1 MGEEDDVFKRV
12 EVASPA
18 HDTFH
23 QMHTF
28 SGSYKSKTLSTSSS
42 IDSIRSEDF
51 RRKRLSMPMMYQMYE
66 SQYDDLRGTI
76 CGPESPDFFPVQ
88 ASETLRKAL
97 SGIDTNDQVIID
109 TILSH
114 SNFQRQKILNAY
126 EDMYE
131 RNLLDDLEE
140 ETGGFFL
147 EMALAL
153 FKPAHKLDT
162 QLLYKSISNRYGD
175 RSIAVEIACT
185 RSTKQLK
192 VIRESYL
199 ADYRKTLEKDLS
211 VKVEGIF
218 GKMLSLLLCKPRDE
232 HGKRIDEDLV
242 AKHATLLARN
252 TVEELAKNLQ
262 TFEEIFVQHTW
273 RHIAAVLDAADEMIT
288 KEREKDLETL
298 IRKNKNI
305 HSEIR
310 QMFLT
315 ILRVARNEQ
324 LYFAEKV
331 RSALSGD
338 RPDHGTVIRIVVT
351 RSEIDLA
358 DIVEEYK
365 RKYHRP
371 LDIDTS
377 QTCSGDYLR
386 LLTALITGNASYHR

>member
-1 MGEEDDVFKRV
+1 MGEEDDVFKQV
-12 EVASPA
+12 EVAGPPG
-18 HDTFH
+18 DVFGIVKT
-23 QMHTF
+23 
-28 SGSYKSKTLSTSSS
+28 KTLSTSSS

-51 RRKRLSMPMMYQMYE
+51 RKKRLSMPMMYQMYE

-76 CGPESPDFFPVQ
+76 CGPDSPDFYPVQ

-97 SGIDTNDQVIID
+97 SGIDTNEQMIID
-109 TILSH
+109 TVLYH

-131 RNLLDDLEE
+131 RSLLDDLEE

-147 EMALAL
+147 DMVLAL
-153 FKPAHKLDT
+153 FKPAHKYDT

-175 RSIAVEIACT
+175 RSIAVEIAGT

-199 ADYRKTLEKDLS
+199 TDFRKTLEKDLTM
-211 VKVEGIF
+211 KVEGIF
-218 GKMLSLLLCKPRDE
+218 GRMLFCLLCKPRDD
-232 HGKRIDEDLV
+232 HGKRVDEDLIGKQ
-242 AKHATLLARN
+242 AELLAKSS
-252 TVEELAKNLQ
+252 VEELAKNLQ
-262 TFEEIFVQHTW
+262 LFEEIFVQHTW
-273 RHIAAVLDAADEMIT
+273 RHIAAVLDAADELIL

-298 IRKNKNI
+298 IRRNKNI

-310 QMFLT
+310 MMFLT

-324 LYFAEKV
+324 LYFAEQL
-331 RSALSGD
+331 RTALSGD
-338 RPDHGTVIRIVVT
+338 RPDHATVIRIVVT

-371 LDIDTS
+371 LEVDIG

-386 LLTALITGNASYHR
+386 LLTALITGQGTFHR